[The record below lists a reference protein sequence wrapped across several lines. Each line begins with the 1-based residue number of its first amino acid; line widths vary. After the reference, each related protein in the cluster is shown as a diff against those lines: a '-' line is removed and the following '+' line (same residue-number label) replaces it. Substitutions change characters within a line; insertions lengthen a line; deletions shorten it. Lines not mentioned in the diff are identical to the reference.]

1 MGGVLLQKKYPA
13 SHVSF
18 RFFFSGKCSCEPPTQ
33 STTIC
38 RFLRLQRLK
47 FRKKKKTLSDL
58 SKDPTN
64 MPITSPNIENSY
76 CWWKKS
82 CTMLIGSSS
91 HYFQFFLHLRW
102 CRISSISSI
111 TSICLKWLEK
121 LKKSSPK
128 SWFNSNLPWY
138 KITNHLKQISSII
151 TMNFQFSLSSRR
163 ASRNSN
169 PFLRQTYRWVSSR
182 WFQPIWNLFVKI
194 DHLLK

>member
-1 MGGVLLQKKYPA
+1 MKLGHLFFETVYNCGVSCFIVLFSDGFFGAEKRCFGPSPTMRCWRTKPGDMRETHTHTKTVPCGKHTHIYHLWMNFILLMVQK
-13 SHVSF
+13 SGENQLVGSF
-18 RFFFSGKCSCEPPTQ
+18 
-33 STTIC
+33 
-38 RFLRLQRLK
+38 
-47 FRKKKKTLSDL
+47 
-58 SKDPTN
+58 
-64 MPITSPNIENSY
+64 
-76 CWWKKS
+76 
-82 CTMLIGSSS
+82 S
-91 HYFQFFLHLRW
+91 HYLQVFLHLRW

-182 WFQPIWNLFVKI
+182 WFQPI
-194 DHLLK
+194 